1 MVIFLWAPALL
12 LLLLRL
18 LLSVGVDVT
27 AVAAAVVA
35 ASVDDD
41 NECSLVVVVVVV
53 CDRTMLISFT
63 GVVWCQIFCRP
74 ISSGKGCVCDF
85 DTICGRY
92 VLGFRPCFITVSFA
106 ACDKM
111 EFE

>member
-35 ASVDDD
+35 AAVDDD
-41 NECSLVVVVVVV
+41 NECSLVVVAV

>member
-1 MVIFLWAPALL
+1 M
-12 LLLLRL
+12 RL
-18 LLSVGVDVT
+18 LLSVDVT

-41 NECSLVVVVVVV
+41 NECSLVVVV